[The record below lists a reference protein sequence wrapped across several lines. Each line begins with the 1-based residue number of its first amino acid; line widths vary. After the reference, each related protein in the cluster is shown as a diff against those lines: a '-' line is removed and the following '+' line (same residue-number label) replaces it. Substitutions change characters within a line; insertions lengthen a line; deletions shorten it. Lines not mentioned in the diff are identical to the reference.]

1 VITGRRK
8 RRLTVILCV
17 VVGAG
22 IVVLALVF
30 HAQVG
35 SAFARL
41 AHVKWWWA
49 LPALLAELASIGSL
63 AHSQQYLLCAGSG
76 KRLSLRSALAS
87 IYAGTAL
94 SISLPFIGSGV
105 GTAYVY
111 RHWRARGVDSAVV
124 SWALTV
130 SGLMSTLAFALLAAV
145 GALTSRSVAA
155 AVVGLAGALLSVL
168 PVVLLLI
175 AVRYPKA
182 RHRLARV
189 VHGLLAV
196 CRKLIHHPGP
206 NADQAFEALLDR
218 IASLRAKPK
227 TYVAAFL
234 MALRNWVAECT
245 CLAWSIEAAGAPIPW
260 HGLLLVYCIGV
271 TAGSAGVTPGGIGIV
286 DAALIGGLTAAGLT
300 ASHAVTAVVLY
311 RLISLGLVVSTGV
324 LIALHY
330 ARIDRAR
337 ALASHRDGGGD
348 GDGPAD
354 DQHASGDR

>member
-1 VITGRRK
+1 MIAGRRK
-8 RRLTVILCV
+8 RRLTIVMCV
-17 VVGAG
+17 VLGAAAA
-22 IVVLALVF
+22 VLAVVF
-30 HAQVG
+30 HTQVG

-41 AHVKWWWA
+41 AHVKWWWV
-49 LPALLAELASIGSL
+49 LPALLAEVASIGSL
-63 AHSQQYLLCAGSG
+63 AHSQKYLLSAGSG
-76 KRLSLRSALAS
+76 KQVSLRSALAS

-94 SISLPFIGSGV
+94 SLSLPFIGSGV

-111 RHWRARGVDSAVV
+111 RHWRRRGVDSAVV
-124 SWALTV
+124 SWALTL
-130 SGLMSTLAFALLAAV
+130 SGLMSTLAFALLATA
-145 GALTSRSVAA
+145 GALTTRSVAA
-155 AVVGLAGALLSVL
+155 ALVGLAGALLSVV

-175 AVRYPKA
+175 AVHYPKA

-189 VHGLLAV
+189 VHALLAI

-206 NADQAFEALLDR
+206 NADQAFESLLDR
-218 IASLRAKPK
+218 IASLHAKPK

-245 CLAWSIEAAGAPIPW
+245 CLAWSIEAAGARIPW
-260 HGLLLVYCIGV
+260 HGLLLVYCVGV
-271 TAGSAGVTPGGIGIV
+271 TASSTGVTPGGIGIV

-324 LIALHY
+324 LVTLHY

-337 ALASHRDGGGD
+337 SLASHGDDGPGSANDQYAGGD
-348 GDGPAD
+348 
-354 DQHASGDR
+354 H